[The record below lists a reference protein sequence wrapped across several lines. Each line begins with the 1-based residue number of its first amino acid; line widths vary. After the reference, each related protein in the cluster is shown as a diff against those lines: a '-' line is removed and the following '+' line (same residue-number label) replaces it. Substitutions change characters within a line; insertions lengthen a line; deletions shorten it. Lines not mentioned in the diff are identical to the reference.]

1 MKKDKQKDS
10 TPKNGVQQAESTQ
23 ERFLM
28 AGVGVFLKNGELSKM
43 TIQNDYGAIVLTRSE
58 SGKTITRAIGFVM
71 PEDDEDDGEDF
82 DDYEDYEEN
91 EQDEQAAIN
100 KFVRWL

>member
-1 MKKDKQKDS
+1 MNKHKQKNS
-10 TPKNGVQQAESTQ
+10 TPKNGAQRTETPQ

-28 AGVGVFLKNGELSKM
+28 AGVGVFLKNGELSQM
-43 TIQNDYGAIVLTRSE
+43 SIQNDYGVIVVKRNE
-58 SGKTITRAIGFVM
+58 NGKTVTRAIGFAV
-71 PEDDEDDGEDF
+71 PDYDEDGED
-82 DDYEDYEEN
+82 YEDEEN